1 MGVQH
6 HASATALA
14 LLLTRQTL
22 LPKGKQFQII
32 SGLSGTAESH
42 EIAGSL
48 TKVCLSLLYLNTTS
62 FVMGVEEFKTVNVT
76 NIIIK
81 YVS

>member
-22 LPKGKQFQII
+22 LPKSKQFQII
-32 SGLSGTAESH
+32 SGMSGTAESH

-48 TKVCLSLLYLNTTS
+48 TKVCLLLLNTTS
-62 FVMGVEEFKTVNVT
+62 FVMGVEEFNTINVT